1 MSPRWSAV
9 ALAVTIAALLGVPAG
24 GQSPAPPCPAGVQI
38 APNRLEFSAA
48 DGNGDATQSLA
59 ATHRGQLFIYLP
71 ADSSLSLTDPAIH
84 ITGPPGLPVT
94 TPNKGGDPTSL
105 YASFVPTTPG
115 TATFTA
121 TWSQLAQENG
131 STCTASASPSL
142 NITAPTPVRALK
154 TLGYSIGHRA
164 KKPGTTNEFSITALV
179 KSNPTTG
186 DESPIRLAV
195 RAVTAARRP
204 SARAPVTSVTLDPAN
219 IPAHGVRASTS
230 LLRLTAG
237 QYADEPAVYQFKVG
251 VFVHPRGRR
260 RARRG
265 VEMVLS
271 QGSRTLATYRY
282 VTSCDSAGH
291 GSLEC
296 IPLPRG
302 VRPG

>member
-1 MSPRWSAV
+1 MTIV
-9 ALAVTIAALLGVPAG
+9 ALAVIPAA
-24 GQSPAPPCPAGVQI
+24 GQAPAPPCPAGVQI

-48 DGNGDATQSLA
+48 DGAGDATQSLT
-59 ATHRGQLFIYLP
+59 ATHPGQLFIYLP

-84 ITGPPGLPVT
+84 ITGPPGVPVT
-94 TPNKGGDPTSL
+94 TTNKGGDPTSQ
-105 YASFVPTTPG
+105 YANFVPTAPG
-115 TATFTA
+115 TLTLNA
-121 TWSQLAQENG
+121 TWLQLAQENG

-142 NITAPTPVRALK
+142 NVTAPTPVHASK
-154 TLGYSIGHRA
+154 NLGYSFGHRS
-164 KKPGTTNEFSITALV
+164 KKPGSTNEFTLTALV
-179 KSNPTTG
+179 KGNPTTG

-204 SARAPVTSVTLDPAN
+204 SAHAPVTSVTLDPAN

-230 LLRLTAG
+230 LIRLTAG
-237 QYADEPAVYQFKVG
+237 QYADEPSVYQFKVG
-251 VFVHPRGRR
+251 VFTHPRGRT

-271 QGSRTLATYRY
+271 QGSRTLATYHY

-296 IPLPRG
+296 LPLPKG
-302 VRPG
+302 N